1 MNLQTID
8 PATISA
14 AQKAA
19 LRDQLAS
26 LQKRVLEGQ
35 KKAAAANKQRAT
47 QAAVADA
54 DKAVTAGQRF
64 GIMRVDVG
72 LDPKAL
78 LEAWN
83 AIQKQHPKL
92 PVIMF
97 STDEGKTGLW
107 QSALCSMLP
116 GDRFADFGSSFC
128 EVACDAAKDLFRHN
142 SGMKF
147 SLAAIPDLQ
156 YLGESHVCL
165 MRLESILLLPFLGD
179 HWLCFQMTYINQL
192 SINLRACL

>member
-1 MNLQTID
+1 MGAAQIRSCLLPSDGLLFMHMMQRKRTRYMTHRSLHPYAALEKCHHGCHHIEFVCLNLQTID
-8 PATISA
+8 PAPIPA
-14 AQKAA
+14 AQKAT

-54 DKAVTAGQRF
+54 DKAVTAGQKC
-64 GIMRVDVG
+64 GVMRVDVG

-97 STDEGKTGLW
+97 STDQGKTGLW
-107 QSALCSMLP
+107 QSA
-116 GDRFADFGSSFC
+116 
-128 EVACDAAKDLFRHN
+128 
-142 SGMKF
+142 
-147 SLAAIPDLQ
+147 
-156 YLGESHVCL
+156 
-165 MRLESILLLPFLGD
+165 
-179 HWLCFQMTYINQL
+179 
-192 SINLRACL
+192 

>member
-1 MNLQTID
+1 MSHGCHHIHFVPLNLQIVD
-8 PATISA
+8 PAPIPA

-54 DKAVTAGQRF
+54 DNAVSAGQKF
-64 GIMRVDVG
+64 GVIRVDVG

-83 AIQKQHPKL
+83 AIQKQHPTL

-97 STDEGKTGLW
+97 SSDQGKTGLW
-107 QSALCSMLP
+107 QSALGLVLP
-116 GDRFADFGSSFC
+116 GNRFADVGASFC
-128 EVACDAAKDLFRHN
+128 AFACDVQKTLFRHN
-142 SGMKF
+142 SVAT
-147 SLAAIPDLQ
+147 LHLLQ
-156 YLGESHVCL
+156 LQICRICV
-165 MRLESILLLPFLGD
+165 
-179 HWLCFQMTYINQL
+179 
-192 SINLRACL
+192 RARYAW

>member
-1 MNLQTID
+1 MQKRKRTKYRTHSSLYLYAAFVECHHGFHHIQFVRLNLQTID
-8 PATISA
+8 PAPIPA

-54 DKAVTAGQRF
+54 DKAVTAGQKF
-64 GIMRVDVG
+64 GIIRVDVG

-97 STDEGKTGLW
+97 STDQGKTGLW
-107 QSALCSMLP
+107 QSALGLLCYQVT
-116 GDRFADFGSSFC
+116 G
-128 EVACDAAKDLFRHN
+128 
-142 SGMKF
+142 
-147 SLAAIPDLQ
+147 LQ
-156 YLGESHVCL
+156 
-165 MRLESILLLPFLGD
+165 
-179 HWLCFQMTYINQL
+179 N
-192 SINLRACL
+192 

>member
-1 MNLQTID
+1 MPRGCHDIHFVCLNLQTID
-8 PATISA
+8 PAPIPA

-54 DKAVTAGQRF
+54 DKAVSAGQKF
-64 GIMRVDVG
+64 GVMRVDVG

-97 STDEGKTGLW
+97 STDQGKTGLW
-107 QSALCSMLP
+107 QSALGLASP
-116 GDRFADFGSSFC
+116 GGRFADFGATFC
-128 EVACDAAKDLFRHN
+128 EFVCDGSSDFV
-142 SGMKF
+142 
-147 SLAAIPDLQ
+147 Q
-156 YLGESHVCL
+156 
-165 MRLESILLLPFLGD
+165 
-179 HWLCFQMTYINQL
+179 T
-192 SINLRACL
+192 